1 MLLCLAFYH
10 QLHCRNYVK
19 NGVVMDVRARFDLI
33 STDLEYHPNC
43 EVWYKIKMKL
53 IYTNRPWVTLIEYD

>member
-1 MLLCLAFYH
+1 MFSMLLCLAFYH

-33 STDLEYHPNC
+33 STDLEYHPNSVKC
-43 EVWYKIKMKL
+43 GTK
-53 IYTNRPWVTLIEYD
+53 